1 MISLILIKL
10 LLIFVSSTI
19 SQQTLQWNLDIT
31 TRIVEPLIQDYS
43 EPWTSQRIQ
52 NQTFQY
58 KTHFGIIIKQGT
70 TFNLTVE
77 TPSEIENLY
86 FYFLTDLPYE
96 KLIILNLAGEKNM
109 TKTLT
114 TNFDGVPMISA
125 SKNVPLRIIIETKN
139 WLSLPIYNSNDV
151 SPSTLQ
157 EYQSEFYKNVKI
169 YGFVENYY
177 SQMLLSAN
185 DIDNLKLINYSLHL
199 GLYKQSNLIQNYDY
213 STRLSANEDKNEET
227 FMSVMDRT
235 TLFIRSVKCNQANN
249 TQVSSPSILQSDNN
263 SFNSTSNLTIQRC
276 LETNLNR
283 HFISGMDFS
292 INPENLQSTNVK
304 GDLKPN
310 SPLMLTKETYV
321 NVTFTIES
329 PTDLTNSCLYLNDKC
344 HTIVGKVMII
354 KLLPDV
360 YSVYVKEQIRGKTYI
375 SDVKN
380 HTISQFMSIN
390 VEVREAKTEVS
401 QKTENN
407 LKYEFDALGF
417 ADVVFLK
424 IFINYKNMTIELKQL
439 LNNINK
445 NFKLYFII
453 SLERN
458 GSFVF
463 EYEFFGSPQND
474 QKLINVVEKFQY
486 NDLIRIYHVQPRRLE
501 SNFGGFDNRYQT
513 NNIILTQ
520 KGLQKVNYNETGLN
534 HVKYLFYALGYD
546 DRVFLKIYINY
557 KTMTI
562 ELHQLLNDIHPNFE
576 LYFSISL
583 ERNGSSIFDYNFYG
597 YPQNDQNLIKL
608 IEKFQFNDIIH
619 IYHVEPDRL
628 NSNLGRFKNKAEN
641 NKFLLSNKGL
651 QTVNLTQIELN
662 NLKYSFDALGFNDKV
677 FFKIDINYWTMTIEL
692 KQLLT
697 IINVNFRLYF
707 IISLE
712 RNGSAIFETEFFGS
726 SQNDQQVIN
735 VMEKFQYNDIIRI
748 YHAEPGHLKS
758 NFEGLNNKTRN
769 NNFIL
774 AQKSLQTINYNGTG
788 VNNLKYFFYALG
800 YADRVFLKI
809 NINYKTMTIELHQ
822 LLNDIHEKFE
832 LYFSII
838 LERNGSSIFEYKFFG
853 YPQNDQEFINLKEKF
868 QLNDII
874 HIYHAEPDRLNS
886 NLEGFEI
893 KAKNNKFL
901 LSNIG
906 LHAVNYKETE
916 LKNLIDYSGFVKRM
930 MLKYLPKD
938 MIFFLLV

>member
-52 NQTFQY
+52 NQIFQY

-86 FYFLTDLPYE
+86 FYFLADLPYE
-96 KLIILNLAGEKNM
+96 KLIILNLTGEKNI

-125 SKNVPLRIIIETKN
+125 SKNVPVRIIIETKN

-151 SPSTLQ
+151 SLSTIQ

-235 TLFIRSVKCNQANN
+235 TLFIRSEKCNQANS
-249 TQVSSPSILQSDNN
+249 TQVSSTSILQSDNN

-304 GDLKPN
+304 GDLKHN
-310 SPLMLTKETYV
+310 SPLMLTNKTKETYV

-329 PTDLTNSCLYLNDKC
+329 PIDLTNSCLYVNDKC
-344 HTIVGKVMII
+344 HTIVEKVMII

-401 QKTENN
+401 QKTE
-407 LKYEFDALGF
+407 
-417 ADVVFLK
+417 
-424 IFINYKNMTIELKQL
+424 
-439 LNNINK
+439 
-445 NFKLYFII
+445 
-453 SLERN
+453 
-458 GSFVF
+458 
-463 EYEFFGSPQND
+463 
-474 QKLINVVEKFQY
+474 
-486 NDLIRIYHVQPRRLE
+486 
-501 SNFGGFDNRYQT
+501 
-513 NNIILTQ
+513 
-520 KGLQKVNYNETGLN
+520 
-534 HVKYLFYALGYD
+534 
-546 DRVFLKIYINY
+546 
-557 KTMTI
+557 
-562 ELHQLLNDIHPNFE
+562 
-576 LYFSISL
+576 
-583 ERNGSSIFDYNFYG
+583 
-597 YPQNDQNLIKL
+597 
-608 IEKFQFNDIIH
+608 
-619 IYHVEPDRL
+619 
-628 NSNLGRFKNKAEN
+628 
-641 NKFLLSNKGL
+641 
-651 QTVNLTQIELN
+651 
-662 NLKYSFDALGFNDKV
+662 
-677 FFKIDINYWTMTIEL
+677 
-692 KQLLT
+692 
-697 IINVNFRLYF
+697 
-707 IISLE
+707 
-712 RNGSAIFETEFFGS
+712 
-726 SQNDQQVIN
+726 
-735 VMEKFQYNDIIRI
+735 
-748 YHAEPGHLKS
+748 
-758 NFEGLNNKTRN
+758 
-769 NNFIL
+769 
-774 AQKSLQTINYNGTG
+774 
-788 VNNLKYFFYALG
+788 
-800 YADRVFLKI
+800 
-809 NINYKTMTIELHQ
+809 
-822 LLNDIHEKFE
+822 
-832 LYFSII
+832 
-838 LERNGSSIFEYKFFG
+838 
-853 YPQNDQEFINLKEKF
+853 
-868 QLNDII
+868 
-874 HIYHAEPDRLNS
+874 
-886 NLEGFEI
+886 
-893 KAKNNKFL
+893 
-901 LSNIG
+901 
-906 LHAVNYKETE
+906 
-916 LKNLIDYSGFVKRM
+916 
-930 MLKYLPKD
+930 
-938 MIFFLLV
+938 